1 MTTAT
6 ILNISEKI
14 IPSKSYK
21 AEELLW
27 LLMKALDYNI
37 ELDFFTE
44 EENKYLLKNSKID
57 KISELID

>member
-14 IPSKSYK
+14 IPSKTYK

-27 LLMKALDYNI
+27 LLMKVVDYKIDFEYFSEKENN
-37 ELDFFTE
+37 ELME
-44 EENKYLLKNSKID
+44 KSKID

>member
-14 IPSKSYK
+14 IPSKSYQ

-27 LLMKALDYNI
+27 LLMKALDYKI
-37 ELDFFTE
+37 ELDSFSQN
-44 EENKYLLKNSKID
+44 ENNELMKNSRID